1 MSLIQ
6 KTSTPEP
13 IAAPTLKPLNIKDEE
28 IPIPIYQFNV
38 EIDDVTV
45 ALFQNV
51 TGMSFSREV
60 EPLTVGGEN
69 DFGREFPGHVSY
81 GHITFE
87 VGLGSSDFFWKW
99 MKAGDIGGYAVAK
112 NFTLVQR
119 RPQPDPDK
127 ASDPDK
133 IFQVVKSW
141 DFYNAFPVSWK
152 ISDLGI
158 DNSQNIVIETLE
170 LSFDY
175 FNMYEKPLILKVAE
189 SLKDRFKFSK

>member
-6 KTSTPEP
+6 KTSTPAP
-13 IAAPTLKPLNIKDEE
+13 MVAANFTPVNLKLDE
-28 IPIPIYQFNV
+28 IPIPIYQFVV

-60 EPLTVGGEN
+60 EPLKVGGEN

-87 VGLGSSDFFWKW
+87 VGLSSSDFFWKW
-99 MKAGDIGGYAVAK
+99 MKAGDLGGYALAK

-119 RPQPDPDK
+119 RPNPDGAVEPED
-127 ASDPDK
+127 
-133 IFQVVKSW
+133 IFQVIKSW

-175 FNMYEKPLILKVAE
+175 FNMYDIPLVNKPPDAA
-189 SLKDRFKFSK
+189 KDRFRLSK

>member
-6 KTSTPEP
+6 KTSTPDSMAAADFKP
-13 IAAPTLKPLNIKDEE
+13 INIKDDE
-28 IPIPIYQFNV
+28 IPIPIYQFVV

-51 TGMSFSREV
+51 SGMSFNREV

-81 GHITFE
+81 GHITLE
-87 VGLGSSDFFWKW
+87 VGLSSSDFFWKW
-99 MKAGDIGGYAVAK
+99 MKAGDIGGYALTK

-119 RPQPDPDK
+119 RPQPDPEK
-127 ASDPDK
+127 AADPDK
-133 IFQVVKSW
+133 IFQVIKSW

-175 FNMYEKPLILKVAE
+175 FNMYDIPLPNKPPEA
-189 SLKDRFKFSK
+189 SKDKFRFS

>member
-6 KTSTPEP
+6 KTSEPTKMVELDLTP
-13 IAAPTLKPLNIKDEE
+13 LKIDYEG
-28 IPIPIYQFNV
+28 IPVPIYHFKV
-38 EIDDVTV
+38 DFGTATV

-87 VGLGSSDFFWKW
+87 VGLSSSEFFWKW
-99 MKAGDIGGYAVAK
+99 MKAGDLGGYALAK

-119 RPQPDPDK
+119 RPQPDPEK
-127 ASDPDK
+127 ASDPEK
-133 IFQVVKSW
+133 IFQDVKRW
-141 DFYNAFPVSWK
+141 DFFNAFPVSWK

-175 FNMYEKPLILKVAE
+175 FNMYEIPLVNKPPDAQ
-189 SLKDRFKFSK
+189 KDGFKFG

>member
-1 MSLIQ
+1 MSLLQ
-6 KTSTPEP
+6 KTSPP
-13 IAAPTLKPLNIKDEE
+13 AAMAPANFKPLKIKDDE

-38 EIDDVTV
+38 EIDDKTV

-51 TGMSFSREV
+51 SGMSFSREV

-87 VGLGSSDFFWKW
+87 VGLSSSDFFWKW
-99 MKAGDIGGYAVAK
+99 MKAGDIGGYAISK

-119 RPQPDPDK
+119 RPQPDPSK

-141 DFYNAFPVSWK
+141 DFFNAFPVSWK

-170 LSFDY
+170 LSYDY
-175 FNMYEKPLILKVAE
+175 FVMYEKPLILKVP
-189 SLKDRFKFSK
+189 DFIRKFMGLTW

>member
-6 KTSTPEP
+6 KTSTPTAMAAANFTP
-13 IAAPTLKPLNIKDEE
+13 INLKADEF
-28 IPIPIYQFNV
+28 PIPIYQFVV

-51 TGMSFSREV
+51 TGMSFKREV

-81 GHITFE
+81 GHIILE
-87 VGLGSSDFFWKW
+87 VGLSSSDFFWKW
-99 MKAGDIGGYAVAK
+99 MKAGDLGGYALAK

-119 RPQPDPDK
+119 RPNPDGDK
-127 ASDPDK
+127 EPEN

-158 DNSQNIVIETLE
+158 DNSKNIVIETLE

-175 FNMYEKPLILKVAE
+175 FNMYDVPLVNKPPDAA
-189 SLKDRFKFSK
+189 KDRFRLSK